1 MSVIG
6 KIVTLLRGSTRE
18 LGESIVDAN
27 GARIYEQEIID
38 ARAAI
43 NQAKTDLAGV
53 MAKEMQSAREIE
65 RIHAEINRL
74 EKLAIEALDKE
85 KPDLAEEVAAKIAEQ
100 EVELEGQTQ
109 SHANYALQ
117 VGRLKDLIKSSE
129 TRIREHEREVQIAK
143 TTENVYKAT
152 QSISESIGASGSKL
166 VSAKESLERIKK
178 RHEDLTDRMTAAEAL
193 DNEFGSRALEQK
205 LAEAGIGENAHRKTK
220 VLERIRARRDA
231 AAAKPATTEPATTG
245 PTA

>member
-1 MSVIG
+1 MNVIA
-6 KIVTLLRGSTRE
+6 KIVTLLRGSARE

-27 GARIYEQEIID
+27 GARIYEQEIVD

-43 NQAKTDLAGV
+43 VQAKSELTGV

-65 RIHAEINRL
+65 RIHTEINRL
-74 EKLAIEALDKE
+74 EKLAVEALDKE
-85 KPDLAEEVAAKIAEQ
+85 KPELAEEVAGKVAEQ
-100 EVELEGQTQ
+100 EIELEGQTQ

-117 VGRLKDLIKSSE
+117 VSRLKDLIKSSE
-129 TRIREHEREVQIAK
+129 STIREHEREVQIAK

-178 RHEDLTDRMTAAEAL
+178 RHEDLSDRMAAAETL
-193 DNEFGSRALEQK
+193 DKEFGIKALEAR
-205 LAEAGIGENAHRKTK
+205 LTEAGIGEDAHRKAK
-220 VLERIRARRDA
+220 VLERIRARHDA
-231 AAAKPATTEPATTG
+231 AAAATTTTA

>member
-6 KIVTLLRGSTRE
+6 KIVTLLRGSARE

-27 GARIYEQEIID
+27 GASIYEQEIID

-43 NQAKTDLAGV
+43 TKAKTELTGV

-65 RIHAEINRL
+65 RIHAEIERL

-85 KPDLAEEVAAKIAEQ
+85 KPELAEEVAAKIAEQ

-117 VGRLKDLIKSSE
+117 VSRLKDLIKSSE
-129 TRIREHEREVQIAK
+129 TKIREHEREVQIAK

-152 QSISESIGASGSKL
+152 QSISENIGASGSKL
-166 VSAKESLERIKK
+166 IGARESLERIKK
-178 RHEDLTDRMTAAEAL
+178 RHEDLTDRMSAAETL
-193 DNEFGSRALEQK
+193 DKEFGTKALEAK
-205 LAEAGIGENAHRKTK
+205 LTEAGIGEDAHRKTR
-220 VLERIRARRDA
+220 VMERIRARREATGA
-231 AAAKPATTEPATTG
+231 AA
-245 PTA
+245 